1 MNLFQRK
8 VTRQVPN
15 KDQYGRYTD
24 GYHEVTDYEI
34 SIPKIILACVIAF
47 FLLLIPL
54 TCISTVP
61 TGYTGILTTFGRVE
75 DRTMSAGVHF
85 TAPWQKIVKLD
96 NRTQKV
102 EINTQAF
109 SSDIQQVDLKMSVNY
124 CIDQA
129 TAQNLYK
136 TVGKDYYNTVLY
148 PRILENTKAI
158 FAKYTAENLLAHR
171 ESLSD
176 QVHDLLAIDAA
187 NYGITII
194 NLSIEDIDFSDAFTN
209 AVEAKQVAA
218 QNKLTAETQQ
228 AQKTMEQEQIAKRRI
243 IDANAAAEEAKIQAE
258 ADLEVTK
265 IQADAAEYAGLKE
278 AAKNKAISE
287 WLTDTLIQ
295 YYYIQAWDGKLPT
308 TMFGS
313 GTETSVMFPM
323 GE

>member
-34 SIPKIILACVIAF
+34 SISKIVLACVIAF

-54 TCISTVP
+54 TCITTVP
-61 TGYTGILTTFGRVE
+61 TGYTGILTTFGKVE
-75 DRTMSAGVHF
+75 DRTMGAGVHVI
-85 TAPWQKIVKLD
+85 APWQKIVKLD

-171 ESLSD
+171 DSLSD
-176 QVHDLLAIDAA
+176 QVHDLLAVDAA

-313 GTETSVMFPM
+313 GTETSVMFPI

>member
-34 SIPKIILACVIAF
+34 SIPKIVLACVIAF

-109 SSDIQQVDLKMSVNY
+109 SSDIQQVD
-124 CIDQA
+124 
-129 TAQNLYK
+129 
-136 TVGKDYYNTVLY
+136 
-148 PRILENTKAI
+148 R
-158 FAKYTAENLLAHR
+158 
-171 ESLSD
+171 
-176 QVHDLLAIDAA
+176 
-187 NYGITII
+187 
-194 NLSIEDIDFSDAFTN
+194 
-209 AVEAKQVAA
+209 
-218 QNKLTAETQQ
+218 
-228 AQKTMEQEQIAKRRI
+228 
-243 IDANAAAEEAKIQAE
+243 
-258 ADLEVTK
+258 
-265 IQADAAEYAGLKE
+265 
-278 AAKNKAISE
+278 
-287 WLTDTLIQ
+287 
-295 YYYIQAWDGKLPT
+295 
-308 TMFGS
+308 
-313 GTETSVMFPM
+313 
-323 GE
+323 

>member
-1 MNLFQRK
+1 MKLLKNRITK
-8 VTRQVPN
+8 TVGIR
-15 KDQYGRYTD
+15 DEYGRLASTK
-24 GYHEVTDYEI
+24 EVEEWEW
-34 SIPKIILACVIAF
+34 SIPKIIIASVLALI
-47 FLLLIPL
+47 LLLTLIS
-54 TCISTVP
+54 CISTVP

-75 DRTMSAGVHF
+75 DRTMGAGVHF
-85 TAPWQKIVKLD
+85 IAPWQKIVKLD

-102 EINTQAF
+102 EINAQAF

-136 TVGKDYYNTVLY
+136 TVGKQYYDTVLY
-148 PRILENTKAI
+148 PRILENTKSV
-158 FAKYTAENLLAHR
+158 FAKYSAEELVSHRQDLSGEIQELLTA
-171 ESLSD
+171 
-176 QVHDLLAIDAA
+176 DATR
-187 NYGITII
+187 YGIQIV
-194 NLSIEDIDFSDAFTN
+194 NFSVEDIDFTDAFTN

-265 IQADAAEYAGLKE
+265 IQADAAEYAGQKE

-287 WLTDTLIQ
+287 WLTDTLIR
-295 YYYIQAWDGKLPT
+295 YYYIQAWDGKLPQYMFGANTDT
-308 TMFGS
+308 TM
-313 GTETSVMFPM
+313 MFPI

>member
-1 MNLFQRK
+1 MSLFTKTVKR
-8 VTRQVPN
+8 TEN
-15 KDQYGRYTD
+15 YYGEKR
-24 GYHEVTDYEI
+24 EVTEKVLN
-34 SIPKIILACVIAF
+34 IPGIVGTAAIIVFVIILLF
-47 FLLLIPL
+47 S
-54 TCISTVP
+54 CITTVP

-75 DRTMSAGVHF
+75 DRTMGAGVHVI
-85 TAPWQKIVKLD
+85 APWQKIVKLD

-124 CIDQA
+124 CIDQT

>member
-1 MNLFQRK
+1 MGFFITKKVKKVNDWNGSREEEVEELNLKRIVICGIAAIF
-8 VTRQVPN
+8 
-15 KDQYGRYTD
+15 
-24 GYHEVTDYEI
+24 
-34 SIPKIILACVIAF
+34 IL
-47 FLLLIPL
+47 FLLI
-54 TCISTVP
+54 TCITTVP

-75 DRTMSAGVHF
+75 DRTMGAGVHLI
-85 TAPWQKIVKLD
+85 APWQKIVKLD

-102 EINTQAF
+102 TITTEAF
-109 SSDIQQVDLKMSVNY
+109 SSDIQEVDLTMSVNY
-124 CIDQA
+124 CIDQT

-136 TVGKDYYNTVLY
+136 TVGKEYYSI
-148 PRILENTKAI
+148 ILEPSILNNTKVA

-171 ESLSD
+171 DE
-176 QVHDLLAIDAA
+176 LAKQIAGKLAEDASV
-187 NYGITII
+187 YGITIV
-194 NLSIEDIDFSDAFTN
+194 NLNIENVDFTDAFTN

-265 IQADAAEYAGLKE
+265 IQADAAEYAGQKE

-287 WLTDTLIQ
+287 WLTDTLIR

-313 GTETSVMFPM
+313 NTNTSILFPM